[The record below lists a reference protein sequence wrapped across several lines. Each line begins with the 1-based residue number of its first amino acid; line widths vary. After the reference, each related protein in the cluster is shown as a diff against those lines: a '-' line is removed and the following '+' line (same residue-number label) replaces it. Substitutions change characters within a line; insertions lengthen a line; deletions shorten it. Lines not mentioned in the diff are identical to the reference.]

1 MSVTV
6 TRIRQASATGE
17 YDEQGNPILGT
28 PVSSS
33 LTVFAFAPAVS
44 EEIVEAFGERVV
56 DGGTL
61 YDHSPIDLVK
71 TDLVVI
77 NGDTFHVEG
86 HVREWRSPYTPVAD
100 GDEVLVRRAD

>member
-1 MSVTV
+1 MTI
-6 TRIRQASATGE
+6 TRIRQGAATGS
-17 YDEQGNPILGT
+17 YDEQGNPTYGAA
-28 PVSSS
+28 VSSS

-44 EEIVEAFGERVV
+44 DEIVESFGAQVI

-77 NGDTFHVEG
+77 NGDTYQVEG